1 MNDFDLGDDMELTVS
16 LELEDDTVLE
26 CDVIL
31 IFELEEYDRDY
42 VALYPSSGEPDEVYL
57 MRCDY
62 DGGMEMEIEEIDDD
76 DEFNLVSE
84 TFDAIMEE
92 DEWNDLMEDDD

>member
-1 MNDFDLGDDMELTVS
+1 
-16 LELEDDTVLE
+16 
-26 CDVIL
+26 
-31 IFELEEYDRDY
+31 
-42 VALYPSSGEPDEVYL
+42 

-62 DGGMEMEIEEIDDD
+62 DGGLEMEIEEIDDD